1 MNSGRG
7 RTASARKSSDPL
19 ADWARTIH
27 RTNVTGLGT
36 RRDYELVFAS
46 LACEQREAFCAS
58 VPFLVGLRNNGVSIG
73 DLGALGAYAP
83 DEQLP
88 QELRDRLAV
97 MNEVVEASGT
107 QIVEIR
113 QNGGERSEEYSVE
126 GRMNAGTLM
135 VAFGDTDASLLR
147 QTAWARDGKGG
158 WKFSAVTEDAATR
171 HGLSR
176 EDLSGWQMIWAA
188 RCRRWTRRRS
198 FEPAPSTRKLIA
210 LPRGAGSAT
219 RACRAC
225 SAGTDVGASDPVKSG
240 HPGPANSFRT
250 GD

>member
-176 EDLSGWQMIWAA
+176 ED
-188 RCRRWTRRRS
+188 
-198 FEPAPSTRKLIA
+198 FERMADDLGGA
-210 LPRGAGSAT
+210 LPSVDSPAVVRARTIDQEAHCLAPGSWISYSSLSSLLRG
-219 RACRAC
+219 
-225 SAGTDVGASDPVKSG
+225 
-240 HPGPANSFRT
+240 H
-250 GD
+250 

>member
-7 RTASARKSSDPL
+7 RAASVRKSSDPL

-36 RRDYELVFAS
+36 RRDYELAFAS
-46 LACEQREAFCAS
+46 LASQHLKALCAP

-73 DLGALGAYAP
+73 HLGALGAYAP
-83 DEQLP
+83 HEQLP

-97 MNEVVEASGT
+97 MNEVVQASGT

-113 QNGGERSEEYSVE
+113 QNGGERSEEFSVE

-135 VAFGDTDASLLR
+135 AAFGDTNASLLR
-147 QTAWARDGKGG
+147 KTAWARDGKGG
-158 WKFSAVTEDAATR
+158 WKFSALTEDAAPR

-176 EDLSGWQMIWAA
+176 ED
-188 RCRRWTRRRS
+188 
-198 FEPAPSTRKLIA
+198 FERMVDDLGGA
-210 LPRGAGSAT
+210 LPSVDSPAVAGARAIDQEAHCLARGSWISYSSLSSLL
-219 RACRAC
+219 R
-225 SAGTDVGASDPVKSG
+225 G
-240 HPGPANSFRT
+240 H
-250 GD
+250 

>member
-7 RTASARKSSDPL
+7 RAASVRKSSDLL
-19 ADWARTIH
+19 ADRARTIH
-27 RTNVTGLGT
+27 RTNVTGMGT
-36 RRDYELVFAS
+36 RRDYELACAS
-46 LACEQREAFCAS
+46 SANQHRKAFCAL

-97 MNEVVEASGT
+97 VNEVVEASGT

-113 QNGGERSEEYSVE
+113 QNGEERAEEFSVE

-176 EDLSGWQMIWAA
+176 ED
-188 RCRRWTRRRS
+188 
-198 FEPAPSTRKLIA
+198 FERMVDDLGGA
-210 LPRGAGSAT
+210 LPSVDSPAVAGARAIDQEAHCLARGSWISYSSLSSLL
-219 RACRAC
+219 R
-225 SAGTDVGASDPVKSG
+225 G
-240 HPGPANSFRT
+240 H
-250 GD
+250 

>member
-1 MNSGRG
+1 MNAGRG
-7 RTASARKSSDPL
+7 RTASVRKSSDPL

-36 RRDYELVFAS
+36 RRDYEVAFAS
-46 LACEQREAFCAS
+46 LACEQRMAFCAP

-73 DLGALGAYAP
+73 DLTALGAYAP

-97 MNEVVEASGT
+97 MKEVVEASCT

-113 QNGGERSEEYSVE
+113 QNGGERSEEEFSVE

-176 EDLSGWQMIWAA
+176 EDFECMVDGVIGSLLTLGLS
-188 RCRRWTRRRS
+188 
-198 FEPAPSTRKLIA
+198 PAPSGACPAPPPHLSRW
-210 LPRGAGSAT
+210 LPRSSV
-219 RACRAC
+219 C
-225 SAGTDVGASDPVKSG
+225 
-240 HPGPANSFRT
+240 
-250 GD
+250 